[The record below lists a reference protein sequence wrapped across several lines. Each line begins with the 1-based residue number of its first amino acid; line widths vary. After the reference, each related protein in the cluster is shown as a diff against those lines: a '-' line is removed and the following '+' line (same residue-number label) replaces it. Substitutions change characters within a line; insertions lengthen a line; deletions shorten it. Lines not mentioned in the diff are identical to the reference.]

1 MLAGGGA
8 SAGPPGWSVVFAA
21 WTGALSA
28 GAALWALRNAGPR
41 YRLYYGLSRKRR
53 DESSWEVSF
62 YLSSRGRRDITREA
76 FDKEQPIE
84 FDIGAPIREL
94 TSVLSSHP
102 TLRIVEHHY
111 EGTRLFVGPGLI
123 SRWQDLRF
131 TIITDS
137 EPVVPS
143 CWQSLIDVQF
153 IYTDLPPRIR
163 WQVVSALGFL
173 AYFIVFVIAGTIVAY
188 SFGVKQWILVGAFFI
203 GSIPI
208 GIWILYR
215 RSRAP
220 LE

>member
-1 MLAGGGA
+1 VVVVLAVTVPIA
-8 SAGPPGWSVVFAA
+8 IAVAWIVLRRRPPY
-21 WTGALSA
+21 L
-28 GAALWALRNAGPR
+28 
-41 YRLYYGLSRKRR
+41 LYYAPRNPKQLSNG
-53 DESSWEVSF
+53 SWQVNI

-76 FDKEQPIE
+76 FGKKQPIE